1 MRYIF
6 LIGFFISSLMAE
18 KVTIGAGPYM
28 KTQPYKNVDTI
39 IVPSPVVFFDN
50 SVFYVRWTR
59 VGLYFLGDKKDDSA
73 WGFSLTAQPRINNYK
88 ASDSSYLTGMSDK
101 ESSIEG
107 GLAFS
112 ASIHKYYIEIMT
124 LTDTLRNHDAWTI
137 NTEIGYNKLELGNF
151 SFYPSILFN
160 YRSSN
165 FINYYYG
172 VKSYEAT
179 ASRAAYSAGNGL
191 QIGVQ
196 TYIDYPI
203 NDKLSALV
211 NIKADK
217 LPSEATN
224 SPIVS
229 DDYVYSGLVSL
240 IYTFEY

>member
-1 MRYIF
+1 MRYIL
-6 LIGFFISSLMAE
+6 LISLFVSVLSAE
-18 KVTIGAGPYM
+18 KVTVGAGAYM
-28 KTQPYKNVDTI
+28 QTQPYKNVDSI

-50 SVFYVRWTR
+50 SLFYVRWTR
-59 VGLYFLGDKKDDSA
+59 AGLYFLGDKQDNYA

-88 ASDSSYLTGMSDK
+88 ASDSSYLSGMSDK

-112 ASIHKYYIEIMT
+112 ASVDKLCIEIMA
-124 LTDTLRNHDAWTI
+124 LTDTLRNHEAWVL
-137 NTEIGYNKLELGNF
+137 NTEISYNKLQLGEF

-160 YRSSN
+160 YQSSK

-196 TYIDYPI
+196 TYIDYPLT
-203 NDKLSALV
+203 DKWSAFL
-211 NIKADK
+211 NLRADK
-217 LPSEATN
+217 LPTEATD

-229 DDYVYSGLVSL
+229 DDYMYSGLVSL
-240 IYTFEY
+240 IYTFQY